1 MKTTKRDD
9 GHAGKF
15 LRGVSW
21 VGILLLGLL
30 LWGGAV
36 SADPAGNAG
45 DLASEE
51 GVVVEPLPVVA
62 MTIAKKTEKRI
73 ISNMG
78 DSYALSKGTI
88 IVGQDGRQQVRLE
101 KMPVPCEAKV
111 TYKIVQGLRYAFRI
125 QILWVGSDATNE
137 LILEVP
143 R

>member
-15 LRGVSW
+15 LRGLSW
-21 VGILLLGLL
+21 LGILLLVL
-30 LWGGAV
+30 LWGGAA

-45 DLASEE
+45 APLSEE
-51 GVVVEPLPVVA
+51 GQVVEPLPVVD
-62 MTIAKKTEKRI
+62 MTIARKTEKRI

-78 DSYALSKGTI
+78 DSYALSQGTI
-88 IVGQDGRQQVRLE
+88 IVGQNGRQVRLE
-101 KMPVPCEAKV
+101 QMPVPCDAKV
-111 TYKIVQGLRYAFRI
+111 TYKIVQGVRYAFRI

>member
-9 GHAGKF
+9 RHAVKF
-15 LRGVSW
+15 LRGLSW
-21 VGILLLGLL
+21 LGILLLGLL
-30 LWGGAV
+30 LWGGPV

-45 DLASEE
+45 APVSEE
-51 GVVVEPLPVVA
+51 GVVVEPLPVA
-62 MTIAKKTEKRI
+62 EMTIAKKTEKRV

-78 DSYALSKGTI
+78 DSYALSQGTI
-88 IVGQDGRQQVRLE
+88 IVGQDGRQVRLE

-111 TYKIVQGLRYAFRI
+111 TYKIMQGVRYAFRI
-125 QILWVGSDATNE
+125 QILWVGSDATSE

>member
-21 VGILLLGLL
+21 MGILLLGLL
-30 LWGGAV
+30 LWGGPV

-45 DLASEE
+45 AFVSEE

-78 DSYALSKGTI
+78 DSYALSQGTI
-88 IVGQDGRQQVRLE
+88 IVGQNGRQVRLE
-101 KMPVPCEAKV
+101 KMLVPCEAKV
-111 TYKIVQGLRYAFRI
+111 TYKIVQGVRYAFRI
-125 QILWVGSDATNE
+125 QILEVGSDATSE